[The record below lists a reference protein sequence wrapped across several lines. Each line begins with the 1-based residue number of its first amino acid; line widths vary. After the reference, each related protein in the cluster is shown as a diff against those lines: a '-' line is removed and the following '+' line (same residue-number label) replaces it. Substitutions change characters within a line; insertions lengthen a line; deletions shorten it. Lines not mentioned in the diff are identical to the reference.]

1 MNNCPT
7 NLLFSSNY
15 HVHIFL
21 SYKIE
26 ITRRYTDYYNLYRSS
41 TKVKHDI
48 QLQDEYL
55 PCMDDIPYYSMTDYN
70 TGYCL
75 VFI

>member
-48 QLQDEYL
+48 QLQDEYF
-55 PCMDDIPYYSMTDYN
+55 SQS
-70 TGYCL
+70 CL
-75 VFI
+75 FTYLGNWWLNELGSWII